1 MGDVVYAAFELVCN
15 FSLPLSE
22 STAEHLP
29 GVFWC
34 MHMEHGN
41 IPLMD
46 GVQRRLTERT
56 RVRHIRCRST
66 E

>member
-29 GVFWC
+29 GVNC
-34 MHMEHGN
+34 RYG
-41 IPLMD
+41 
-46 GVQRRLTERT
+46 RRT
-56 RVRHIRCRST
+56 
-66 E
+66 